1 MTITQSSG
9 LRNGIQYTVSIINP
23 RAGESSITFKSP
35 NQKKMTNKGMRI
47 R

>member
-23 RAGESSITFKSP
+23 RAGESSITLKA
-35 NQKKMTNKGMRI
+35 QKKMTNKGMRI